1 MLSRLKAV
9 LLMSLY
15 SPRSLY
21 SLPQLGGLREG
32 GLQRTPVFVGG
43 GRLPGLEGV
52 GGLRLRDALRQSHQ
66 SCTSKSTTS
75 FVIVCFVL
83 GCCRK
88 KQVCFCFFSHLQ
100 DLTDPVMMMFEQPD
114 EEAEEMQEDRS
125 QIRSD
130 RGYSRRRAFRIQTLH
145 TVNPRPQRSVR
156 LHKIHSSKKSGF
168 GSPFLL
174 RRLSSGHFRTFS

>member
-1 MLSRLKAV
+1 
-9 LLMSLY
+9 MSLY

-114 EEAEEMQEDRS
+114 EEAEEMQEDPRFEVTEAIPDVELFGFKPS
-125 QIRSD
+125 TQSIHVLS
-130 RGYSRRRAFRIQTLH
+130 GAYVYTKSIQVKRVDLGH
-145 TVNPRPQRSVR
+145 
-156 LHKIHSSKKSGF
+156 HSYWDVFLLDISG
-168 GSPFLL
+168 PFLDNAA
-174 RRLSSGHFRTFS
+174 FCFSWP